1 MRQIRALTVGAVLS
15 MVGLAL
21 PALET
26 PATATVPTV
35 TVSSDSADIN
45 LFEFV
50 NDTSQRQPDTSANDF
65 FSFAHHL
72 GGAAAKQSGPSGT
85 STAFVR
91 QASTISTPAQP
102 PFPVQPVADIA
113 LDGLS
118 TSAATV
124 TNDDSTGTPVTDA
137 QGTFSADFT
146 LDQDTPAFFGGF
158 MQTTETD
165 LDNECSYALVDI
177 ASAGTFTRH
186 YEADSPAGCNNPG
199 PPAAPRQKGWAES
212 VTMPAGS
219 YTLSVDYYS
228 EVDDTPTEAHSLTA
242 SASVSFNLA
251 FMPPA
256 ATFTTKLAGSK
267 ATFNAQ
273 GSSAGTA
280 ARPLASYNWTFGD
293 GKTATTSTPTVTHT
307 YPASPTSVHNYK
319 VTLQVVDNGG
329 AVSAPATHTVHG
341 TATTVGVSKTA
352 AKVKAAG
359 RVSPRRAG
367 HHVVVTLSRKSGGRF
382 HVLATHR
389 PTLSSTSHYSTSFA
403 RPAAGRCRLRTRY
416 PGDASHLASTRTRSV
431 AC

>member
-1 MRQIRALTVGAVLS
+1 MRHVRALTVGAVVS
-15 MVGLAL
+15 MAGLAL
-21 PALET
+21 PALQT

-35 TVSSDSADIN
+35 SVSSDQARISI
-45 LFEFV
+45 FEFV
-50 NDTSQRQPDTSANDF
+50 NSTSQRQPETSATDF

-91 QASTISTPAQP
+91 QASTVSTPAQP

-186 YEADSPAGCNNPG
+186 YEADSPAGCNSTG
-199 PPAAPRQKGWAES
+199 HSRQKGWAES
-212 VTMPAGS
+212 VTMPSGS

-228 EVDDTPTEAHSLTA
+228 EVDDTPTEAHSMTP

-251 FMPPA
+251 FMPPTA
-256 ATFTTKLAGSK
+256 SFTTRLAGSK
-267 ATFNAQ
+267 ATFSAQ
-273 GSSAGTA
+273 GSGAGTA
-280 ARPLASYNWTFGD
+280 ARPLASYDWTFGD

-307 YPASPTSVHNYK
+307 YPTS
-319 VTLQVVDNGG
+319 
-329 AVSAPATHTVHG
+329 
-341 TATTVGVSKTA
+341 
-352 AKVKAAG
+352 
-359 RVSPRRAG
+359 
-367 HHVVVTLSRKSGGRF
+367 
-382 HVLATHR
+382 
-389 PTLSSTSHYSTSFA
+389 
-403 RPAAGRCRLRTRY
+403 
-416 PGDASHLASTRTRSV
+416 
-431 AC
+431 